1 MINIKASKVA
11 TSWISF
17 LSAYPHPNIYFESKD
32 DLDPEQTKAFSYQL
46 NSLEPTQIERS
57 MAALPGVGCDG
68 RQRLDAGA
76 GMWIF
81 HRHGAGGQR
90 SSVDEAHQRRGR
102 RDEFTDR
109 QRRATLAPE
118 GMGGRRSRQ
127 GLEVRAAVLF
137 VAGCHQRF
145 GFARRSI
152 LSVGGQACLLGGSEH
167 VLGR

>member
-1 MINIKASKVA
+1 
-11 TSWISF
+11 
-17 LSAYPHPNIYFESKD
+17 
-32 DLDPEQTKAFSYQL
+32 
-46 NSLEPTQIERS
+46 

-152 LSVGGQACLLGGSEH
+152 LGEAALLGGSEH